1 MTSASVALPACA
13 ATLLAEHRGS
23 AQRFVLTGPEALSH
37 NDIAAKLS
45 AAYGRTIS
53 YIDLPPAELAA
64 SLAARGLPAGFVTD
78 VAELHVDIAEGVAA
92 HTTSAVAD
100 LTGASPR
107 TFDEFLAD
115 RRQDPPIPAGRS

>member
-1 MTSASVALPACA
+1 MALPACA
-13 ATLLAEHRGS
+13 ATLLTERRVS

-100 LTGASPR
+100 LTGASPG